1 MEAIWGLIREEAES
15 VAKDLNIP
23 YSTTRIDDVLLRKG
37 HFLYDVLHLGV
48 WGGHCWSIQN
58 ARCKYS
64 IRDQL

>member
-37 HFLYDVLHLGV
+37 HFISNMTFCTWEWGVLD
-48 WGGHCWSIQN
+48 
-58 ARCKYS
+58 KEF
-64 IRDQL
+64 